1 MTKVLVVAPDGPE
14 SNAPF
19 LRGILTH
26 SLQDAGL
33 TFDDAYAVA
42 SSIRDDLSEAGEV
55 TKEDLRKIVIERLLD
70 DFGEDVAQRYR
81 SPQPATGTILVRDA
95 DENLTAFS
103 REQQRRH
110 LESSGLSYEDSMT
123 ITQRVYQHLLR
134 REIGEISAGR
144 LGLLIYRLLKR
155 RRGVKA
161 ATRYL
166 LLSDHLLA
174 RRPLLLLIGGAPG
187 SGKSAI
193 ATKLA
198 HRLEIDRT
206 QSTDMLREV
215 MRMMLPERLL
225 PVLHASSFSAWWALP
240 GKNESGYGPDT
251 MLAAGFQAQTELVSV
266 PCEAVVRRS
275 LTENTSL
282 ILEGVHVEP
291 TLLAKLPKPG
301 DAVIVPI
308 MLAVLSQSQ
317 LRARLARRGEQCDQR
332 SADRYLD
339 NFEAIW
345 NLQGYL
351 LSEADRWN
359 WPIVRNHEPG
369 QALQDCM
376 KTILDHMALDFD
388 RAPREVFAQAA

>member
-1 MTKVLVVAPDGPE
+1 MTKVMVASTDGPE
-14 SNAPF
+14 SRAPF

-33 TFDDAYAVA
+33 SFDDAYAVA
-42 SSIRDDLSEAGEV
+42 SSIRDELAEAGEV
-55 TKEDLRKIVIERLLD
+55 TKEDLRKIVTQRLSN
-70 DFGEDVAQRYR
+70 DFDEDVVQRYLSKR
-81 SPQPATGTILVRDA
+81 PATGTILVRNA
-95 DENLTAFS
+95 DDNLTAFS

-110 LESSGLSYEDSMT
+110 LESSGLSYEESMA
-123 ITQRVYQHLLR
+123 ITQQVYQHLLR
-134 REIGEISAGR
+134 RGTGEISASR
-144 LGLLIYRLLKR
+144 LGLLIYRLLR
-155 RRGVKA
+155 RSRGLKA

-174 RRPLLLLIGGAPG
+174 RRPLLLLIGGTPG

-225 PVLHASSFSAWWALP
+225 PVLHTSSFAAWWALP
-240 GKNESGYGPDT
+240 GKNETGYGPDT
-251 MLAAGFQAQTELVSV
+251 MLAAGFQAQTDLVSV
-266 PCEAVVRRS
+266 PCQAVVRRS
-275 LTENTSL
+275 LTENSSL

-291 TLLAKLPKPG
+291 TLLAKLPKED

-308 MLAVLSQSQ
+308 MLAVLSRSQ
-317 LRARLARRGEQCDQR
+317 LRARLARRGEQCDLR
-332 SADRYLD
+332 GADRYLE

-345 NLQGYL
+345 DLQGHL

-376 KTILDHMALDFD
+376 KTILDHMARDFD
-388 RAPREVFAQAA
+388 RAPREVFATAA